1 MDVTSGGVQEPS
13 YEVVWP
19 LGKHVSKPVEL
30 APALSDLNGKTVCY
44 LWNAAFRGDQIFP
57 ILSEELRKR
66 FPGVRIVDQVTMGN
80 MHGLDEKEYVADLP
94 MLLKSHE
101 AAAVISG
108 VGA

>member
-1 MDVTSGGVQEPS
+1 MDTGSDVVREPT

-19 LGKHVSKPVEL
+19 LGKHISKPVSL

-44 LWNAAFRGDQIFP
+44 LWNSAFRGEQMFP
-57 ILSEELRKR
+57 ILSDELRKR
-66 FPGVRIVDQVTMGN
+66 FPDVRIIDQETMGST
-80 MHGLDEKEYVADLP
+80 HGLDEKQYIANLP
-94 MLLKSHE
+94 KLLKSHD

>member
-1 MDVTSGGVQEPS
+1 MDGRSNVAQEPT

-19 LGKHVSKPVEL
+19 LGRHVTKRADI
-30 APALSDLNGKTVCY
+30 APSLSDLNGKTVCY
-44 LWNAAFRGDQIFP
+44 LWNSAFRGEQMFP

-66 FPGVRIVDQVTMGN
+66 FPDVRIIDQDTMGST
-80 MHGLDEKEYVADLP
+80 HGLDEKQYIASLP
-94 MLLKSHE
+94 ELLKNHE